1 MLIAIIALSV
11 LLLISIFAI
20 FSYRRQ
26 INHICRQLNFK
37 NKHNTNLT
45 ITSVSGGR
53 SFYELV
59 KLLNDNFNK
68 QEKIINEYR
77 NNDNSLK
84 ETITNLSHD
93 IRTPLTSLDGYF
105 QILREC
111 ENEDDKEHYYTIIDG
126 RISALKDMLEEQFTY
141 AKLQDVSFELDMES
155 ISINKMLLDTAFGFY
170 EDFKSRGIEP
180 IFDVKGEDMYI
191 FANSGALKRVLQNI
205 IKNAISH
212 GEQNVEIHLKKQ
224 DNKAVLQI
232 ANQYNSLDKIDE
244 TKVFDRFYKAD
255 ASRTR
260 TSTGLELSIAKELVD
275 KMNGNIF
282 ANKNDKVFI
291 ITIEFELIN

>member
-1 MLIAIIALSV
+1 MLIAIIVLSV
-11 LLLISIFAI
+11 LLLISIFVI

-26 INHICRQLNFK
+26 INHICRQLRFK

-45 ITSVSGGR
+45 ITSVGSDR
-53 SFYELV
+53 SFYELI

-77 NNDNSLK
+77 SSDNSLK

-111 ENEDDKEHYYTIIDG
+111 ENEDDKERYYSVIKG
-126 RISALKDMLEEQFTY
+126 RISALKDMLEELFTY
-141 AKLQDVSFELDMES
+141 AKLQDTSFELDMES
-155 ISINKMLLDTAFGFY
+155 ISINKLLLDTAFGFY
-170 EDFKSRGIEP
+170 EDFKCRGIEP
-180 IFDVKGEDMYI
+180 IFDINEEDMYI
-191 FANSGALKRVLQNI
+191 FANSGALKRVLQNV

-212 GEQNVEIHLKKQ
+212 GEQSVEIYLKKQ
-224 DNKAVLQI
+224 HNKAVLQI
-232 ANQYNSLDKIDE
+232 ANQYNSIDNIDE

-255 ASRTR
+255 VSRTH
-260 TSTGLELSIAKELVD
+260 TSTGLGLSISKELVD

-282 ANKNDKVFI
+282 ASKNDKMFI
-291 ITIEFELIN
+291 ITIEFGLIN

>member
-1 MLIAIIALSV
+1 MLIAIIVLSV
-11 LLLISIFAI
+11 LLLISVFVI

-26 INHICRQLNFK
+26 INHICRQLRFK
-37 NKHNTNLT
+37 NKHKTNIT
-45 ITSVSGGR
+45 ITSVSGSR

-59 KLLNDNFNK
+59 ALLNDNLKK

-105 QILREC
+105 QILRES
-111 ENEDDKEHYYTIIDG
+111 ENKDDRERYYTIIDG
-126 RISALKDMLEEQFTY
+126 RISALKDMLEELFTY
-141 AKLQDVSFELDMES
+141 AKLQDLSFELDMES
-155 ISINKMLLDTAFGFY
+155 ISINKLLLDTAFGFY
-170 EDFKSRGIEP
+170 EDFKLRGIEP
-180 IFDVKGEDMYI
+180 IFDITEEEIYI
-191 FANSGALKRVLQNI
+191 CASSSALKRVLQNI

-212 GEQNVEIHLKKQ
+212 GEQSVEINLKKQ
-224 DNKAVLQI
+224 NNKAVLQI
-232 ANQYNSLDKIDE
+232 ANQYNSIDKIDE
-244 TKVFDRFYKAD
+244 AKVFDRFYKAD
-255 ASRTR
+255 VSRTH
-260 TSTGLELSIAKELVD
+260 TSTGLGLSIAKELVD

-282 ANKNDKVFI
+282 ASKNDKMFI